1 MLYCLAVYVVCASCL
16 LTRMTE
22 DRVKVCQQAQQA
34 QQGVDMFSVLYF
46 LDPHKAFAAQDQTEV

>member
-34 QQGVDMFSVLYF
+34 QQGCLLLLYLIIYMHD
-46 LDPHKAFAAQDQTEV
+46 LDSNQR